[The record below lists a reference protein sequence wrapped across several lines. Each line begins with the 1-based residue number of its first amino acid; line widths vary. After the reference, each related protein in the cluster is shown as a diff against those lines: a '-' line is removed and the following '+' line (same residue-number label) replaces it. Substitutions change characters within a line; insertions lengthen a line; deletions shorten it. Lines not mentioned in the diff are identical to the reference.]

1 MSHLEIASPGWA
13 GVNSDLRHSIRRGG
27 RLKGQRDNADGEYD
41 GSMRHLR
48 RSIPLLVLAL
58 ALPTW
63 LRAQRYNFKYYAHE
77 DGLGAMEVHSLLQD
91 RTGFI
96 WIGASSGLYRYDG
109 RHFRGYTT
117 ADGLPDIWIES
128 LHETASGI
136 FLVGTRKGLARRDG
150 ETFQTIPIPGTP
162 AISSQQSLTSDRQGV
177 LYVATSQGL
186 FIGQP
191 AGRRYNFHSYP
202 NPLRA
207 GGAAAYGLFIDSTGE
222 LWFGCGTALCAL
234 AKDGV
239 TVFGSE
245 AGVPPG
251 RWDAILAD
259 PEGNLWI
266 RNPNQVRVRRPGSAK
281 FVESL
286 TTTVNSATASSVS
299 LHLDPQGRLIVPTES
314 GLLRRRSR
322 VWERIAIAQGLPTN
336 PTCCVLADREGS
348 VWVGLAG
355 AGLARWAGYNEW
367 ESWTAS
373 EGLPGSNVQAI
384 HRDRSDVLWVGTEDG
399 LHRRSR
405 DGKSWAHWTEKQGL
419 AGKKVRAI
427 ASSSDGA
434 LWIGSSPGGVTRLDP
449 RSGAMRRYQLGSG
462 PGQDWIVQL
471 KVDADD
477 RLWAVTRGGAFRS
490 TDVRRSPRFDSFV
503 PGIGPAGQQIR
514 QLAEDSQGRWW
525 MTSSQGLLKLD
536 HGRWERYTTRDGLR
550 SDDLQLLATGP
561 DAVWIGY
568 EHSLG
573 ATRLDFAGGHPRA
586 QQFSEA
592 NGLES
597 DELSSILVDA
607 EQWTWVSSTDGLNA
621 FDGHTWR
628 HYGQAQGMLWNDC
641 ASRALYADRDGS
653 IWVGTSRGL
662 SHFMPATRHKATIPP
677 PVLLTSLQ
685 FGVRHLQWASAIQ
698 VPYQDRSFQAEFA
711 GLTYL
716 NEADVRFRYRMIG
729 LEEDWIQTAERAVRY
744 PALPPGD
751 YRFEVLARSAEGVW
765 SAAPATVSFR
775 ILPPWWATWW
785 SRTLGVML
793 LLLLLVTAW
802 HWRMRRLLETQ
813 RLLERAV
820 DERTRELHLEKANV
834 LAEKARAE
842 DSNALKSEFLANMSH
857 EIRTP
862 MNGILGMTGLVLA
875 TELSAEQRELLETV
889 DNSAESLLR
898 ILNDILDFSK
908 IEAGRLELDPIPFSL
923 RQCVVEILKTL
934 SVTVPPNKLE
944 LSHTVDENVPDA
956 LLGDSLRIRQILFN
970 LLGNAI
976 KFTKTGFIRVRVQ
989 LESQIGES
997 IALHFSVADSG
1008 CGIAPEKLQLV
1019 FEPFAQ
1025 ADGSTTRRHGGT
1037 GLGLAIC
1044 ARLVELMGGKMWV
1057 ESEIGRGSTFH
1068 FTSRLHTKSSQSTGG
1083 PSSAATQAE
1092 SPGAA
1097 AGRPEPLSILLAED
1111 HPVNKKLAALILER
1125 QGHRVTSVQN
1135 GREALAALAQQSFD
1149 LVLMDIQMPEMD
1161 GIGATL
1167 LIREREKGTGRHIP
1181 ILAMTAHAM
1190 KGDREKYLAA
1200 GMDAYVSKPIRAA
1213 ELFAAIGACT
1223 AGRLINR

>member
-1 MSHLEIASPGWA
+1 M
-13 GVNSDLRHSIRRGG
+13 
-27 RLKGQRDNADGEYD
+27 
-41 GSMRHLR
+41 
-48 RSIPLLVLAL
+48 
-58 ALPTW
+58 
-63 LRAQRYNFKYYAHE
+63 
-77 DGLGAMEVHSLLQD
+77 
-91 RTGFI
+91 
-96 WIGASSGLYRYDG
+96 
-109 RHFRGYTT
+109 
-117 ADGLPDIWIES
+117 
-128 LHETASGI
+128 HETASGI
-136 FLVGTRKGLARRDG
+136 LLVGTQNGLARRDG
-150 ETFQTIPIPGTP
+150 ETFKPIPIPGMP
-162 AISSQQSLTSDRQGV
+162 AISSQQSLTSDPQGL

-191 AGRRYNFHSYP
+191 AGKEYNFHLRR
-202 NPLRA
+202 NPPRA
-207 GGAAAYGLFIDSTGE
+207 GGVAAYGLFIDSTGA
-222 LWFGCGTALCAL
+222 LWFGCGTSLCTL
-234 AKDGV
+234 TKDEL
-239 TVFGSE
+239 TVFGGE
-245 AGVPPG
+245 AGVTPG

-266 RNPNQVRVRRPGSAK
+266 RNPTQVRVRRPGSEK

-314 GLLRRRSR
+314 GLLRGRGLG
-322 VWERIAIAQGLPTN
+322 WERIGIPQGLPTN

-355 AGLARWAGYNEW
+355 AGLARWVGYNEW

-384 HRDRSDVLWVGTEDG
+384 HRDRSGVLWVGTEDG
-399 LHRRSR
+399 LHRRSQ
-405 DGKSWAHWTEKQGL
+405 DGKSWTHWTEKQGL

-449 RSGAMRRYQLGSG
+449 HTGSTRRYELGSG
-462 PGQDWIVQL
+462 PGQDWILQL
-471 KVDADD
+471 KMDADD

-490 TDVRRSPRFDSFV
+490 TDVSRSPRFEPLV

-514 QLAEDSQGRWW
+514 QLDKDEQGRWW
-525 MTSSQGLLKLD
+525 MASSHGLLKLD
-536 HGRWERYTTRDGLR
+536 HGRWDWYTTRDGLR
-550 SDDLQLLATGP
+550 SNEVQLLATGA
-561 DAVWIGY
+561 DTVWAGY
-568 EHSLG
+568 ENNSG
-573 ATRLDFAGGHPRA
+573 ATRLDFAAGRPRA
-586 QQFSEA
+586 WQFSEA
-592 NGLES
+592 NGITS
-597 DELSSILVDA
+597 DELSAIVVDA
-607 EQWTWVSSTDGLNA
+607 EGWTWISGTDGLNA

-662 SHFMPATRHKATIPP
+662 SHFMPATRNKAKIPP
-677 PVLLTSLQ
+677 PVLLTSTQ
-685 FGVRHLQWASAIQ
+685 FGSHHLQWANAIQ

-729 LEEDWIQTAERAVRY
+729 LEEDWIQTAEHAVRY
-744 PALPPGD
+744 PALAPGD

-765 SAAPATVSFR
+765 SASPSAVSFR

-785 SRTLGVML
+785 SRTLGAMF
-793 LLLLLVTAW
+793 LLLLLVSVW
-802 HWRMRRLLETQ
+802 RWRMHRLLETQ
-813 RLLERAV
+813 RLLESAV

-842 DSNALKSEFLANMSH
+842 EANGLKSEFLANMSH

-875 TELSAEQRELLETV
+875 TDLSAEQRELLQTV
-889 DNSAESLLR
+889 DTSAESLLR

-908 IEAGRLELDPIPFSL
+908 IEAGRLEMDPAPFSV
-923 RQCVVEILKTL
+923 RQCVAEILKTL
-934 SVTVPPNKLE
+934 LITVPPDKLE
-944 LSHTVDENVPDA
+944 LSSIVAENVPDA
-956 LLGDSLRIRQILFN
+956 LLGDALRIRQILFN

-976 KFTKTGFIRVRVQ
+976 KFTGAGFIRVRVQ
-989 LESQIGES
+989 LESQVEES
-997 IALHFSVADSG
+997 VVLHFSVSDSG
-1008 CGIAPEKLQLV
+1008 CGIAPEKLRLV

-1025 ADGSTTRRHGGT
+1025 ADGSTTRKYGGT
-1037 GLGLAIC
+1037 GLGLTIC
-1044 ARLVELMGGKMWV
+1044 VRLVELMGGKIWV

-1068 FTSRLHTKSSQSTGG
+1068 FTARLHTQSAPATGE
-1083 PSSAATQAE
+1083 PACAVTTAE
-1092 SPGAA
+1092 LPGAV
-1097 AGRPEPLSILLAED
+1097 AGRPAPLWILLAED
-1111 HPVNKKLAALILER
+1111 HPVNRRLAVLILER

-1135 GREALAALAQQSFD
+1135 GREALAALERHSFD
-1149 LVLMDIQMPEMD
+1149 LILMDIQMPEMD
-1161 GIGATL
+1161 GLEATL

-1190 KGDREKYLAA
+1190 KGDREKCLAA
-1200 GMDAYVSKPIRAA
+1200 GMDDYVTKPIRPA
-1213 ELFAAIGACT
+1213 ELFAAIAACV
-1223 AGRLINR
+1223 AGRLTTPS